1 MEGINELIGI
11 RFATLFAFVHLLAG
25 TAEAAASPFPGM
37 LLGRVADV
45 SLLVG
50 EGSADGVASVGP
62 LAAIEAA
69 AGEQG
74 GQLRDGQAEELA
86 GHDVVH
92 PLLHVGDLRS
102 QAHY

>member
-1 MEGINELIGI
+1 MNELIGI

-25 TAEAAASPFPGM
+25 AAEAAAVPFPGM

-45 SLLVG
+45 SLFVD
-50 EGSADGVASVGP
+50 EGGADGVASVGP

-74 GQLRDGQAEELA
+74 GQFRDGQSEELA
-86 GHDVVH
+86 GHDVVY
-92 PLLHVGDLRS
+92 PLLHVGDLRG